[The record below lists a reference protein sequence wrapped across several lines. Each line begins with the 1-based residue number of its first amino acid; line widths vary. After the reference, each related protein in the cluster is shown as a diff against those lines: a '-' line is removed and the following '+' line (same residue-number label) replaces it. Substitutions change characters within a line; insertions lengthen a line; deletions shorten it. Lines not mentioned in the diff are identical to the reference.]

1 MGKLAG
7 KIALVTGAVS
17 GIGAAVA
24 AGFARE
30 GALVCVADLSPAKVR
45 AAAAELGSG
54 AFGVAVDVSDLKS
67 IQSMVDEVTHHA
79 GHIDIFIIGGDSLY
93 RPLKTFVNNLP
104 PAKPQ

>member
-45 AAAAELGSG
+45 GRRRIA
-54 AFGVAVDVSDLKS
+54 
-67 IQSMVDEVTHHA
+67 
-79 GHIDIFIIGGDSLY
+79 
-93 RPLKTFVNNLP
+93 
-104 PAKPQ
+104 